1 MGKSSVAA
9 IDGTQL
15 TVETVGTGPGLVLL
29 HGGGVVSADYRRL
42 VNGLAGRCTVHTY
55 DRRGYGNGIPLPTEG
70 TQLSTTLDD
79 LSAVLDAT
87 GATQLFGH
95 SGGAFY
101 ALQAA
106 LSMPLDAVAVYD
118 PPLPVDGLLPTD
130 WLEPFAAAV
139 QANDPVTAMVEMGR
153 GMDSAGPVASRL
165 PVAVQKAAVRLFVHT
180 PIGRHLASMMPATL
194 PDVRAIAATA
204 GPATDYAGISARV
217 LLACGATGPGY
228 YGPICDRLA
237 EVIPRGTSIRIPK
250 ASHNAANIARPAFV
264 APFADFFTAAV

>member
-1 MGKSSVAA
+1 
-9 IDGTQL
+9 
-15 TVETVGTGPGLVLL
+15 
-29 HGGGVVSADYRRL
+29 
-42 VNGLAGRCTVHTY
+42 
-55 DRRGYGNGIPLPTEG
+55 
-70 TQLSTTLDD
+70 
-79 LSAVLDAT
+79 
-87 GATQLFGH
+87 
-95 SGGAFY
+95 
-101 ALQAA
+101 
-106 LSMPLDAVAVYD
+106 MPLDAVAVYD

-153 GMDSAGPVASRL
+153 GMDSAVPVASRL

-180 PIGRHLASMMPATL
+180 PIGRHLSASMMPATL

-217 LLACGATGPGY
+217 LPACGATGPGY

-237 EVIPRGTSIRIPK
+237 EVIPRATSIGIPK

-264 APFADFFTAAV
+264 APFADFFTAPV